1 MKKSLAW
8 TGTLQNLS
16 ASRLPDL
23 QCQNYLQHTLSLLV
37 AFSTFHFFTAP
48 ATASGLDRALDVSTT
63 YSAEGR
69 RPFLGG

>member
-23 QCQNYLQHTLSLLV
+23 QCQNYLQHNLSLLV

-48 ATASGLDRALDVSTT
+48 GLDRALDVSTS
-63 YSAEGR
+63 YLAEGR
-69 RPFLGG
+69 RPFLGGWWG